1 MTEFGSELAAVAVAE
16 MAAVADITLFAE
28 LVAVAV
34 AEMAAVA
41 EAELVAVCGG

>member
-16 MAAVADITLFAE
+16 MAAVADITLVAE

-34 AEMAAVA
+34 AEMAAA
-41 EAELVAVCGG
+41 LVAVVVD

>member
-16 MAAVADITLFAE
+16 MAAA

-34 AEMAAVA
+34 D
-41 EAELVAVCGG
+41 

>member
-16 MAAVADITLFAE
+16 MAAVVDITLVAE

-34 AEMAAVA
+34 AEMAAA
-41 EAELVAVCGG
+41 LVAVVVA